1 MSMRWGKTIPLYK
14 ICQVAE
20 ALPLQKVL
28 LKIQRH
34 RHGFLLMWLAFFLLF
49 FCSQLL
55 QPEVLGL
62 AMDMKLAA
70 AEIPATPC
78 HVRQMLQH
86 LEDKKQTKNK
96 SESCSTYWAAE
107 VLPKANDLTGDFLSA
122 EFPKGKEWSNSWGL
136 NFNQKDSLFVILHN
150 DD

>member
-86 LEDKKQTKNK
+86 LEDKKQTKK
-96 SESCSTYWAAE
+96 KLSPAPPTEQLRYYPKPMISLETSCPQSSQ
-107 VLPKANDLTGDFLSA
+107 KAKNDLIPGAWISI
-122 EFPKGKEWSNSWGL
+122 KK
-136 NFNQKDSLFVILHN
+136 ILCL
-150 DD
+150 